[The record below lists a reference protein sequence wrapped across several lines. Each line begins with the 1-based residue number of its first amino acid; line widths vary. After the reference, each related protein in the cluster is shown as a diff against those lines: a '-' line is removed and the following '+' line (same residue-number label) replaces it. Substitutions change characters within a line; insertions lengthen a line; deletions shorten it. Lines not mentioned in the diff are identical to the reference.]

1 MKVSVVIPCYN
12 VEAYLAECV
21 ASIRALGETIPVI
34 LVDNNSID
42 GTAAVIEMLA
52 AQDSHVTMLS
62 EATPGAP
69 AARNTGLAAVATEW
83 VQFLDADDL
92 LLPDAFERRWRAQ
105 AEIAVGGYRKRAV
118 DGTETKVAPHT
129 DVWKGLFNTDLGIT
143 SSILWRAEAVRKV
156 SGWDADLKSSQEYD
170 LMFRCLQSGAR
181 LQTIATPIA
190 VVRERASGQISQSDP
205 APRWHRYLT
214 LRTAMLEHLKTH
226 EQAYFE
232 CESSGYY
239 QQLFDHIRTLSNS
252 DPKGAVAW
260 YKKSLPADFTPQ
272 PSPATGALFLCLM
285 RIFGFAGATR
295 IRRLLP

>member
-12 VEAYLAECV
+12 VEAYLVECV
-21 ASIRALGETIPVI
+21 ASVRVLGETIPVI
-34 LVDNNSID
+34 LVDNNSTD

-52 AQDSHVTMLS
+52 AQDSHVTALS
-62 EATPGAP
+62 ESTPGAP
-69 AARNTGLAAVATEW
+69 SARNTGLAAVDNEW

-92 LLPDAFERRWRAQ
+92 LLPGAFERRRLAQ
-105 AEIAVGGYRKRAV
+105 ADIVVGGYRKRAV
-118 DGTETKVAPHT
+118 DGTETEIAPHA

-143 SSILWRAEAVRKV
+143 SSILWRTDAVREV
-156 SGWDADLKSSQEYD
+156 SGWKADLKSSQEYD
-170 LMFRCLQSGAR
+170 LMFRCLQSGAQ
-181 LQTIATPIA
+181 LQTVDTPTA

-205 APRWHRYLT
+205 APRWHRYLA

-232 CESSGYY
+232 REASGYY

-252 DPKGAVAW
+252 DPKGAVGW
-260 YKKSLPADFTPQ
+260 YKKSIPADFTPQ
-272 PSPATGALFLCLM
+272 PSPATGGSFLRLM